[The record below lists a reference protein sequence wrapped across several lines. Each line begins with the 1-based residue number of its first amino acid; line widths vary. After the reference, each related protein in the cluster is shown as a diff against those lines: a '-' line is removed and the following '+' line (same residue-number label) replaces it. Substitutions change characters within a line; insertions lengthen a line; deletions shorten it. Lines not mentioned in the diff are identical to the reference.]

1 MDPVDLSVIAAHEAG
16 HVVMRW
22 LMGLPH
28 RTPTDVRKG
37 KAAIVQVEALTAKGE
52 SIHASL
58 HQQAQRAAVSTK
70 AGRVSTN
77 RLLAR
82 LRHVYVWAIEHDLI
96 ETSPFTKGTVS
107 VIKLDRK
114 AESSRSRR
122 LEDGENDR
130 LLAHAGPHLRACIEV
145 TRETGM
151 RRGEILGVQWQHV
164 KVSQG
169 ISSSYRRT
177 SRRPGSAASS

>member
-1 MDPVDLSVIAAHEAG
+1 M
-16 HVVMRW
+16 
-22 LMGLPH
+22 
-28 RTPTDVRKG
+28 
-37 KAAIVQVEALTAKGE
+37 QVEALTATGK

-130 LLAHAGPHLRACIEV
+130 LLAHAGPHLRACIEA
-145 TRETGM
+145 TLETGM

-169 ISSSYRRT
+169 IHRATGARHEDRDQPHRRDLVSAGVDSRDAEDGTRRT
-177 SRRPGSAASS
+177 RAWAGSLRVWR